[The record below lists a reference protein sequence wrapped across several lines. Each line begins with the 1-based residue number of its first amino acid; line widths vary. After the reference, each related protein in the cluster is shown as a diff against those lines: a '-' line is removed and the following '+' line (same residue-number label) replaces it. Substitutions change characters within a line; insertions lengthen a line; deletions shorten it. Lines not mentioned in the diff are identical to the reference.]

1 MHELPDMTAA
11 PGAPLALRIGAWVF
25 NPDAVFMPLAA
36 VFLAVLFARELREKE
51 DGAGRGVLMPVLAVW
66 AGGVLGA
73 RLYGLVQPVYTG
85 DPVLAH
91 GAWAELRFGSLGWM
105 WGVLVTAVFYG
116 WVTRRGAVFF
126 GDAAV
131 PGLSASL
138 AVARLACIFQGCCRG
153 WAFASLPVQPL
164 RDTWPLMD
172 IAALVGVLLLVRA
185 RQRHGPPPGTALTL
199 FLSVYGSARFLL
211 EFGKDTYHMAG
222 PFTWGHLL
230 AGVAVVTAFAFA
242 GVRRSFW
249 KSARPRVYTK
259 G

>member
-1 MHELPDMTAA
+1 MHELPNMVTA
-11 PGAPLALRIGAWVF
+11 PDAPLALRIGAWVF

-36 VFLAVLFARELREKE
+36 AFLAVLFARDLREAE
-51 DGAGRGVLMPVLAVW
+51 TRAGRGVLMPVLAVW

-73 RLYGLVQPVYTG
+73 RLYGLVQPMYTG

-105 WGVLVTAVFYG
+105 WGVLIAAPFYG
-116 WVTRRGAVFF
+116 WVSRRGGLLFADAV
-126 GDAAV
+126 V
-131 PGLSASL
+131 PGLCASL

-153 WAFASLPVQPL
+153 WTFPALPVQPL

-172 IAALVGVLLLVRA
+172 IAALAGVLFLVRW
-185 RQRHGPPPGTALTL
+185 RQRHALPPGSALTS
-199 FLSVYGSARFLL
+199 FLVVYGLARFLL
-211 EFGKDTYHMAG
+211 EFGKDTYHLAG

-230 AGVAVVTAFAFA
+230 AGAATLTGLA
-242 GVRRSFW
+242 GAAALRAGRVRGTRAGQS
-249 KSARPRVYTK
+249 P